1 MTGNNIYRNQPCSSK
16 VCPSK
21 QASLVSRGLGPMV
34 KRGNQ
39 KYHLCCLPERGLTKG
54 DTIK

>member
-1 MTGNNIYRNQPCSSK
+1 MTENNTYRNQPCSSK

-21 QASLVSRGLGPMV
+21 RASIVAMGLGPLV

>member
-1 MTGNNIYRNQPCSSK
+1 MTENNTFRNQPCSSK
-16 VCPSK
+16 MCPSK
-21 QASLVSRGLGPMV
+21 RASIVAMGLGPIV